1 MNTLLLRSR
10 LHGLLSGGLML
21 VTVTGRRT
29 GRRYTTPVNYVR
41 RDDVL
46 TVFSRRERTWWRN
59 LRGGAPVTV
68 RLRGHDL
75 GGFGEVVAAPPEA
88 VAAEL
93 AAARGLPPE
102 KAAQLAQEMVMVRIR
117 LHAGRD

>member
-21 VTVTGRRT
+21 VTVTGRRS

-46 TVFSRRERTWWRN
+46 TVFSRSERTWWRN

-68 RLRGHDL
+68 RLKGHDL
-75 GGFGEVVAAPPEA
+75 ETFGEVVAAPPEV

-102 KAAQLAQEMVMVRIR
+102 KAARLAQDMVMVRIQ
-117 LHAGRD
+117 LDAGRD